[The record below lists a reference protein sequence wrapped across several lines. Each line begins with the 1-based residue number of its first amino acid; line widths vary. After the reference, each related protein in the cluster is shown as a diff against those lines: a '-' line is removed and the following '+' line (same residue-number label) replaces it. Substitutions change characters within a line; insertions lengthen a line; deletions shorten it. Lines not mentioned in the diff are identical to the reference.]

1 MNRKNT
7 GRAALAALPFLL
19 ALAAD
24 LILFATRRD
33 RLPAQLA
40 SHFVGNGRADDYAGR
55 TSYVVI
61 TTVLLV
67 GTGALWVLMTARG
80 GFHGRAYRRVVA
92 CGYAVAGF
100 LGYLMAVV
108 LLVNVDAAEDA
119 QGRAQDVSF
128 PMWQLAAALGVAA
141 LAFGLGLLLAA
152 VVPVPEE
159 PSAGGQTGGQAG
171 GQADKATAGGERIA
185 LAAGEVVGWA
195 RSTGNRWLLPA
206 AALTCAGGVALLFTV
221 GWSAAVPLLLVGL
234 LLLSFARPNVAV
246 DRRGITVSGMLPW
259 PRVRVPLDRIE
270 TVASRDIKPLTEY
283 GGWGYRI
290 RPGRTGIMI
299 RSGEGIVARLA
310 DGRDFAVTVDDS
322 ATAAALLN
330 TLIDQRRTEH

>member
-7 GRAALAALPFLL
+7 GRAALATLPFLL

-67 GTGALWVLMTARG
+67 GTGALWALMIARG
-80 GFHGRAYRRVVA
+80 GFHGRAYRGAVA
-92 CGYAVAGF
+92 SGYAVAGF

-108 LLVNVDAAEDA
+108 LLVNVDAAEDG

-128 PMWQLAAALGVAA
+128 PMWQLAAALGVSA

-152 VVPVPEE
+152 AVPAPEE
-159 PSAGGQTGGQAG
+159 PPADGQAN
-171 GQADKATAGGERIA
+171 GQADGERIA
-185 LAAGEVVGWA
+185 LAAGEVAGWA
-195 RSTGNRWLLPA
+195 RSTGSRWGLPA
-206 AALTCAGGVALLFTV
+206 AVLTCAGGFVLLFTV
-221 GWSAAVPLLLVGL
+221 GWSAAIALLLVGL
-234 LLLSFARPNVAV
+234 LMLSFARPNVAV

-270 TVASRDIKPLTEY
+270 TAASRDIKPLTEY

-290 RPGRTGIMI
+290 RPGRTGVMI

>member
-1 MNRKNT
+1 MNRKNA

-19 ALAAD
+19 ALAVD
-24 LILFATRRD
+24 LLLFATRRD

-55 TSYVVI
+55 TSYVVV

-67 GTGALWVLMTARG
+67 GVGALWVLMTGMG
-80 GFHGRAYRRVVA
+80 GLHGRAYNRTVA
-92 CGYAVAGF
+92 CGYAIAGF

-119 QGRAQDVSF
+119 RGRAQGVSF
-128 PMWQLAAALGVAA
+128 PMWHLAVAPGVAA
-141 LAFGLGLLLAA
+141 LAFGLGMLLAA
-152 VVPVPEE
+152 LLPVPDE
-159 PSAGGQTGGQAG
+159 PSAAAPAG
-171 GQADKATAGGERIA
+171 GGERIA
-185 LAAGEVVGWA
+185 LAAGEVAGWA
-195 RSTGNRWLLPA
+195 RSARSRWLPPT
-206 AALTCAGGVALLFTV
+206 AALTCAGGGALLYTA
-221 GWSAAVPLLLVGL
+221 GWVAAVPVLLVGL
-234 LLLSFARPNVAV
+234 LLVAFARPNVTV
-246 DRRGITVSGMLPW
+246 DRRGITVAGILPW

-270 TVASRDIKPLTEY
+270 TAVSRDINPLTEY

-290 RPGRTGIMI
+290 RPGRTGVMI

>member
-1 MNRKNT
+1 MNRKNV
-7 GRAALAALPFLL
+7 GRVALAALPFLL
-19 ALAAD
+19 ALAVD
-24 LILFATRRD
+24 LILFAMRRD

-55 TSYVVI
+55 SAYVVV

-67 GTGALWVLMTARG
+67 GTGALWVLMTGRG
-80 GFHGRAYRRVVA
+80 GFHGRAYRRMVA
-92 CGYAVAGF
+92 CGYAVAGL

-128 PMWQLAAALGVAA
+128 PMWHLAAAPVVAA

-152 VVPVPEE
+152 LLPVPE
-159 PSAGGQTGGQAG
+159 PPAAVDPA
-171 GQADKATAGGERIA
+171 ADGKRIA
-185 LAAGEVVGWA
+185 LAAGEVAGWA
-195 RSTGNRWLLPA
+195 RSAGNRWLLPA
-206 AALTCAGGVALLFTV
+206 AALTCAAGVVLLFTA
-221 GWSAAVPLLLVGL
+221 GWAAAVPVLLVGL
-234 LLLSFARPNVAV
+234 LLAGFARPYVTV
-246 DRRGITVSGMLPW
+246 DRRGITVSGVLPW

-270 TVASRDIKPLTEY
+270 TAVSRDINPLTEY

-290 RPGRTGIMI
+290 RPGRTGVMI

-310 DGRDFAVTVDDS
+310 GGRDFAVTVDDS